1 MVGSNRYGPLVLVGT
16 MLALGVAYLVSTVTA
31 DTPAEAKMFPLTCGG
46 FFVALLAW
54 EGISLLARR
63 APAPDPHAA
72 QDARAAD
79 AGPVLPEDLGA
90 PVDPARA
97 GAAGADPHRVVRF
110 VGLIVL
116 VVAFS
121 YLAVEVDYVLATAL
135 FTAASMWLIA
145 PDRSSWKLVLGVTV
159 GSVVS
164 VNLLFVQLLSITLPT
179 VLPGL

>member
-1 MVGSNRYGPLVLVGT
+1 MVGSNRYGPVILVGT
-16 MLALGVAYLVSTVTA
+16 MLALGVAYLVSTITA
-31 DTPAEAKMFPLTCGG
+31 DSPSEAKLFPLACGV
-46 FFVALLAW
+46 FFVALLVW
-54 EGISLLARR
+54 EGISLLAKG

-79 AGPVLPEDLGA
+79 EGPILAEDFGA
-90 PVDPARA
+90 PA
-97 GAAGADPHRVVRF
+97 GTAQEAVGTDPHRVGRF

-116 VVAFS
+116 VALFS
-121 YLAVEVDYVLATAL
+121 YFAVEVDYVLATAL

-164 VNLLFVQLLSITLPT
+164 VNLLFVQLLAITLPS